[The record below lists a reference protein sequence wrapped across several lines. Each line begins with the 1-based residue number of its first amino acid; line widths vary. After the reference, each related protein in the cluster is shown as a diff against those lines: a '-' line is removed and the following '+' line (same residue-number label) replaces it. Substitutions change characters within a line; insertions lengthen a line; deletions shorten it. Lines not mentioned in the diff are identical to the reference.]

1 MPFHAI
7 SQFMNILTVK
17 QQTKLQ
23 SILITYLEGAKKK
36 NPQFGLRALAKKAE
50 LSPGALSEI
59 MSGKR
64 RVSINIAKRVI
75 ARLLIDPEISSN
87 LFHQEALEGREEE
100 QNSIQLTLDQYQVL
114 SEWYYLAI
122 LNLIETKNFKNDN
135 KIIAERLGLGLDVV
149 KSAIERLF
157 RLEMIE
163 LVRGK
168 LKRTNVR
175 YKTSE
180 DLANLSIKK
189 FHRKALSIAEEAMD
203 TIPTEMRD
211 FSAIIL
217 PADPNKLKQVKE
229 RIRRFQHQLI
239 KEFEGEELTEVFQ
252 VSIQVFPLTK
262 NINRG

>member
-1 MPFHAI
+1 
-7 SQFMNILTVK
+7 MNILTVN

-23 SILITYLEGAKKK
+23 SILISYLEGAKKK
-36 NPQFGLRALAKKAE
+36 NPQFGLRALAKKTE

-64 RVSINIAKRVI
+64 RVSMTIAKKVM
-75 ARLLIDPEISSN
+75 ARLLIDPEISSS
-87 LFHQEALEGREEE
+87 LFYRDEDLGENEEK

-122 LNLIETKNFKNDN
+122 LNLIETKNFKNDS
-135 KIIAERLGLGLDVV
+135 KIIAQRLGLGLDVV
-149 KSAIERLF
+149 KNALERLF

-163 LVRGK
+163 LKNGK
-168 LKRTNVR
+168 LKRTDVR

-180 DLANLSIKK
+180 DIANLSIRK
-189 FHRKALSIAEEAMD
+189 FHHKALSKAEEAMD
-203 TIPTEMRD
+203 TIPTELRD
-211 FSAIIL
+211 FSAMIL
-217 PADPNKLKQVKE
+217 PADPNKLKKVKE
-229 RIRRFQHQLI
+229 KIRRFQNQLI

-262 NINRG
+262 NKPRLIK